1 MKKDAR
7 LMKNGWERK
16 WKKVYCA
23 GIMLLDLEDPSKVL
37 GICKE
42 PLLMPEAS
50 YELYNGF
57 RYNVIFPCGMVEENG
72 MTKIYYG
79 AGDTVT
85 CLATAKTENL
95 IRLCLEG
102 NCEF

>member
-1 MKKDAR
+1 
-7 LMKNGWERK
+7 MKNGWERK

-85 CLATAKTENL
+85 CLATAKTEDL